1 MNMEMPGEVQM
12 TETTDST
19 FVETPNRQLDGIAH
33 PLLQAI
39 LTAMN
44 ANLGSHG
51 SMPSI
56 QTLLRQLEKTNPT
69 LGLIAQHLISQQE
82 GQYQARDTSAQFPQM
97 IERLEDQMKHLQA
110 ELEYLRERN
119 DMLALA
125 LGACYLCWG
134 EDSHCPACQGKGRPG
149 SILPEKRVFSRWI
162 LPAIHA
168 IKAPKEA
175 HENISNI
182 HQKIN

>member
-1 MNMEMPGEVQM
+1 MN
-12 TETTDST
+12 ETADST
-19 FVETPNRQLDGIAH
+19 FVETPNRQPDVVAH

-39 LTAMN
+39 LAAMN
-44 ANLGSHG
+44 SNLGSNG

-56 QTLLRQLEKTNPT
+56 QALLRQLENSNPS
-69 LGLIAQHLISQQE
+69 LGLLARYLISQQE
-82 GQYQARDTSAQFPQM
+82 GQYQARDTSAQIPQM
-97 IERLEDQMKHLQA
+97 IGHLQSQMKELQA

-134 EDSHCPACQGKGRPG
+134 EDSDCPACQGKGSPG
-149 SILPEKRVFSRWI
+149 SIPPEKRVFKRWI
-162 LPAIHA
+162 APAIHA

-175 HENISNI
+175 HGNVSNI
-182 HQKIN
+182 RQAIN